1 MNKFV
6 VTQDGNC
13 AINANN
19 TCLFYK
25 KAEVDSKFSINALL
39 TNGQSV
45 SVALYDSE
53 ADVKEAYRRLLDFLE
68 VTGTTNQEV
77 YYINSRPDGTF

>member
-39 TNGQSV
+39 RVLAPLCIS
-45 SVALYDSE
+45 L
-53 ADVKEAYRRLLDFLE
+53 
-68 VTGTTNQEV
+68 
-77 YYINSRPDGTF
+77 